1 MKNKKI
7 KIYINGEKKLVNN
20 NNSLEDIL
28 KAFNVNEKFIAIE
41 VNKEIIPKSLYSNKV
56 ILNNDRIEIVEF
68 IGGG

>member
-7 KIYINGEKKLVNN
+7 EIYINGEKKLENN

-41 VNKEIIPKSLYSNKV
+41 VQ
-56 ILNNDRIEIVEF
+56 
-68 IGGG
+68 